1 MWTLG
6 RFLLLFIGDEVP
18 VENKYWENLLMLL
31 MIMDILFAPT
41 FRRDDCGY
49 LESLIND
56 HYVNFR
62 LLYPHLLITPK
73 MHYLIHTPCLMLE

>member
-6 RFLLLFIGDEVP
+6 RFLPLAIGEVP
-18 VENKYWENLLMLL
+18 VENKYWKNLIMFL
-31 MIMDILFAPT
+31 MIMDTLFAPT

-56 HYVNFR
+56 HHVNFR
-62 LLYPHLLITPK
+62 LLYPHLRITPK
-73 MHYLIHTPCLMLE
+73 MHYLIHTPHLMLE